1 MYLQLSVDFA
11 IGRSSPKAIKPFNL
25 PCLVGILLFF
35 IDPPKDNGGAAIH
48 TYVVEM
54 SEGLSGKY

>member
-1 MYLQLSVDFA
+1 MSVDFA
-11 IGRSSPKAIKPFNL
+11 IGKSSSKAIKPFNL
-25 PCLVGILLFF
+25 PHLVGILLFF